1 LCNLHLKL
9 LLGNTIRP
17 ALTGHFFLRGI
28 LRHRLNVRPPGTN
41 RETTLRWLAP
51 TGHLRL
57 LLRHYP
63 LDRSEPL
70 VEVGDRVEADA
81 PLSQPRGL
89 LAVPVH
95 APVAGEVT
103 SFRRS
108 NNQVTLLLKPD
119 TGATPSHGFPTAQE
133 KRSFSREEM
142 EALLQQFPLLDNHLP
157 LLLKL
162 KLLSQHPER
171 KLVINALDKGVF
183 METRLRLLSAYGE
196 QLEVALQLL
205 GELFEARPVL
215 LLPQEHRRQILNKLP
230 HLPASLKWTRN
241 KYPNHL
247 EHLALQAATG
257 SRLSPA
263 ALPEAR
269 GIAVIE
275 LQTVL
280 HFYHLLIHEQP
291 SPWQW
296 VSAYNPADQRVE
308 AIATTRGVTRSWLP
322 SAYGDSENWVSGDGY
337 LRETSKFAPLRCLIQ
352 GEDILPAHPDRCIR
366 CGFCLKICPEKL
378 TPFQLTGL
386 IESGHWQRAE
396 KFGLE
401 HCNLC
406 GSCAMVCPAHID
418 LQAVLQKGI
427 AELHGI

>member
-1 LCNLHLKL
+1 LH
-9 LLGNTIRP
+9 
-17 ALTGHFFLRGI
+17 
-28 LRHRLNVRPPGTN
+28 HRLNVLPPRTN

-51 TGHLRL
+51 RGELRL

-63 LDRSEPL
+63 LDRSEPV

-81 PLSQPRGL
+81 QLSDPSGL

-95 APVAGEVT
+95 TPLAGVVS
-103 SFRRS
+103 SFRRR

-119 TGATPSHGFPTAQE
+119 TGAIPSHGFPLAGEQ
-133 KRSFSREEM
+133 RSCSRDEM
-142 EALLQQFPLLDNHLP
+142 EALLQQFPLLDNHVP

-162 KLLSQHPER
+162 KMLARHPQR
-171 KLVINALDKGVF
+171 KLVINCLDRGVF
-183 METRLRLLSAYGE
+183 METRLRLLSAYSE
-196 QLEVALQLL
+196 QLQIALQLL
-205 GELFEARPVL
+205 GELFETRPLL
-215 LLPQEHRRQILNKLP
+215 LLPQGHRRQLLNALP
-230 HLPASLKWTRN
+230 HLPASLRWIRN

-247 EHLALQAATG
+247 EHMVLQAATG
-257 SRLSPA
+257 NRLSPA
-263 ALPEAR
+263 ALPEAQ
-269 GIAVIE
+269 GLAVIE

-280 HFYHLLIHEQP
+280 HFYHLLMHRQP

-296 VSAYNPADQRVE
+296 ISVYNPADKRVE

-322 SAYGDSENWVSGDGY
+322 SSYGESDNWISGDGY
-337 LRETSKFAPLRCLIQ
+337 LRETSNCAPLGCLIQ
-352 GEDILPAHPDRCIR
+352 GGEILPAHLDRCIR

-386 IESGHWQRAE
+386 IESGHWSKVE

-401 HCNLC
+401 HCSLC

-418 LQAVLQKGI
+418 LQAVLQRGI